1 LVSIWGIVI
10 LSLPWDKGWYLFWVC
25 HGMKVGIYLGLP
37 MDKGWYLFGACHG
50 MNVGIY
56 LGLAMR

>member
-1 LVSIWGIVI
+1 
-10 LSLPWDKGWYLFWVC
+10 
-25 HGMKVGIYLGLP
+25 MKVGIYLGLP

-56 LGLAMR
+56 LGLAM